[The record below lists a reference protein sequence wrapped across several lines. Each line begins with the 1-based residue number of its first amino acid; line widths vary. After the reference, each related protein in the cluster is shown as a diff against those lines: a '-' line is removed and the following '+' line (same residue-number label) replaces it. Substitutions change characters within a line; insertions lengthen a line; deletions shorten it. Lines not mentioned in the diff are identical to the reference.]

1 MALAATQW
9 IDLYPT
15 KANLYYYAAKA
26 NTKLKKFKQAKEF
39 LDLGMDYVVE
49 DKNLEAGF
57 YKQYILAADGLA
69 DQKLKQVY
77 QKKLDQI
84 NIK

>member
-1 MALAATQW
+1 
-9 IDLYPT
+9 
-15 KANLYYYAAKA
+15 
-26 NTKLKKFKQAKEF
+26 
-39 LDLGMDYVVE
+39 MDYVVE

-77 QKKLDQI
+77 QK
-84 NIK
+84 N